1 VSGSRSAFVSPP
13 SPGDIVLAAPVRTPI
28 GKFGGALAA
37 LSAADLGTAAAAAAL
52 SRAGLAPGRTDLVDQ
67 VIFGHARQ
75 AGGGP
80 NTARQI
86 AHRAGVP
93 DDRPAFTVN
102 QACGSGLQAVLCA
115 ARAILLGEA
124 RVVLAGGTE
133 SMSNTPYLL
142 PRARWGYRL
151 GHAEIVDGMYR
162 DGFDDPLS
170 GLVMGATAEE
180 LAAEAGIDRAAADA
194 YALRSQERCE
204 RARAAG
210 RFAAEIVPVEVAGK
224 RGAPLLVDRD
234 EHPRD
239 GVTLEALARMAPV
252 FRQGGT
258 VTAANASGIT
268 DGAAA
273 LIVASR
279 QAAAELGLPV
289 AARLLGWEVVGVEPR
304 IMGIGPV
311 PAVRRLLERCHRD
324 HGGAA
329 HGGLPVLGATGATD
343 ALPASDAT
351 EQFRML
357 DAIDAIELNE
367 AFASQVLACLGGL
380 DLPADCERVNPDGGA
395 IALGHPIG
403 ATGARI
409 LVTLLHGL
417 EARQQRLGI
426 ATLCVSGG
434 MGLAALVEREA
445 LGAPGRAPGR
455 REGASA
461 GGGALLGEAS

>member
-1 VSGSRSAFVSPP
+1 MRTDLT
-13 SPGDIVLAAPVRTPI
+13 DIVLAAPVRTPI
-28 GKFGGALAA
+28 GKFGGGLAA
-37 LSAADLGTAAAAAAL
+37 LSAADLGTAAAKAAL
-52 SRAGLAPGRTDLVDQ
+52 ERAGLDPARVDQ

-86 AHRAGVP
+86 AYRAGIPV
-93 DDRPAFTVN
+93 DRPAYTVN
-102 QACGSGLQAVLCA
+102 QACGSGLQAVLSA
-115 ARAILLGEA
+115 ARTIRTGEA
-124 RVVLAGGTE
+124 AVVLAGGTE

-151 GHAEIVDGMYR
+151 GNAEIVDGMYR

-170 GLVMGATAEE
+170 QMVMGETAEE

-194 YALRSQERCE
+194 FAFESQARCE

-210 RFAAEIVPVEVAGK
+210 RFASEIVPVRVPGRKGEVV
-224 RGAPLLVDRD
+224 VDRD

-239 GVTLEALARMAPV
+239 GVTLESLARLAPV

-258 VTAANASGIT
+258 VTAGNASGIT

-273 LIVASR
+273 IVVASR
-279 QAAAELGLPV
+279 AAAAELGLPI
-289 AARLLGWEVVGVEPR
+289 AARLAGWQVVGVEPR

-311 PAVRRLLERCHRD
+311 PAVRKLL
-324 HGGAA
+324 AA
-329 HGGLPVLGATGATD
+329 AGLA
-343 ALPASDAT
+343 ASDV
-351 EQFRML
+351 
-357 DAIDAIELNE
+357 DDVELNE
-367 AFASQVLACLGGL
+367 AFASQVLACLHQL
-380 DLPADCERVNPDGGA
+380 DLDPATVNRDGGA

-417 EARQQRLGI
+417 QARGGRRGI

-434 MGLAALVEREA
+434 MGLAALVEREQA
-445 LGAPGRAPGR
+445 A
-455 REGASA
+455 
-461 GGGALLGEAS
+461 

>member
-1 VSGSRSAFVSPP
+1 VSPSRSALVSPP
-13 SPGDIVLAAPVRTPI
+13 AAGDIVLAAPVRTPI

-52 SRAGLAPGRTDLVDQ
+52 SRAGLAPGRADLVDQ

-180 LAAEAGIDRAAADA
+180 LAVEAGVDRAAADA

-210 RFAAEIVPVEVAGK
+210 RFAAEIVPVEVPGK
-224 RGAPLLVDRD
+224 RGAASPAAVVDRD

-239 GVTLEALARMAPV
+239 GVTLAALARMAPV

-311 PAVRRLLERCHRD
+311 PAVRRLLARFHGER
-324 HGGAA
+324 G
-329 HGGLPVLGATGATD
+329 GGLPALGATD
-343 ALPASDAT
+343 ATGALAAT
-351 EQFRML
+351 ADELRAI

-380 DLPADCERVNPDGGA
+380 DLPADSERVNPDGGA

-417 EARQQRLGI
+417 EARRQRFGI

-445 LGAPGRAPGR
+445 PEAPGR
-455 REGASA
+455 REGAGS

>member
-1 VSGSRSAFVSPP
+1 VSGSRSALVSPP
-13 SPGDIVLAAPVRTPI
+13 APGDVVLAAPVRTPI

-180 LAAEAGIDRAAADA
+180 LAVEAGIDRAAADA

-204 RARAAG
+204 RARTAG

-224 RGAPLLVDRD
+224 QGVRLVDHD

-289 AARLLGWEVVGVEPR
+289 AARLVGWEVVGVEPR

-311 PAVRRLLERCHRD
+311 PAVRRLLERCRRER
-324 HGGAA
+324 GGGLAN
-329 HGGLPVLGATGATD
+329 GGLPALGATD
-343 ALPASDAT
+343 ATGALSVSDAAD
-351 EQFRML
+351 EFRML
-357 DAIDAIELNE
+357 DAIDTIELNE

-380 DLPADCERVNPDGGA
+380 DLPADSERVNPDGGA

-434 MGLAALVEREA
+434 MGLAALVEREP
-445 LGAPGRAPGR
+445 PGAPGR
-455 REGASA
+455 REGASSD
-461 GGGALLGEAS
+461 GGALFGEAS